1 MSGPR
6 RLSHAIAEGD
16 GISILVEVDGVDSAR
31 SAAAQGAD
39 ALVLGPEVLGIRE
52 ATGLPLLFSG
62 MGPAARA
69 AASDAVIVDGDG
81 DGDELKAWFE
91 AADEAELECVVRV
104 SSAEALER
112 ALDVLDPE
120 VLLLSTEPGE
130 DDGDALESLLDLLG
144 DVPAGKLAIA
154 ELHDA
159 TSEDVAELE
168 RAGVDAVLVAGGDV
182 AALVGDDPPEV

>member
-1 MSGPR
+1 
-6 RLSHAIAEGD
+6 LSHAIAEGD

-31 SAAAQGAD
+31 SADAQGAD

-52 ATGLPLLFSG
+52 ASGLPLLLSG
-62 MGPAARA
+62 MGPVAPAAV
-69 AASDAVIVDGDG
+69 SDAVIVDGDG
-81 DGDELKAWFE
+81 DADELRRWFD

-120 VLLLSTEPGE
+120 VLLLSGARGGE
-130 DDGDALESLLDLLG
+130 GDPLESLLDLLG
-144 DVPAGKLAIA
+144 DVPVGKLAIA
-154 ELHDA
+154 ELRDA
-159 TSEDVAELE
+159 TTEDVAELE

-182 AALVGDDPPEV
+182 AALVGDDPPAV